1 MDREDFLF
9 ALREQYA
16 EEIQEA
22 YRQCEHEDGKVVDY
36 PQLKSLLMK
45 MMKTAR
51 VDGLPREDFSDLVRS
66 TLPDS
71 VASQVDL
78 GSPQNQAA

>member
-22 YRQCEHEDGKVVDY
+22 YLQCEHEEGKVIDY
-36 PQLKSLLMK
+36 SALKGLLMK

-51 VDGLPREDFSDLVRS
+51 VDGLPSEDFSDLVRS
-66 TLPDS
+66 TLPDAVVEKVEIFS
-71 VASQVDL
+71 TQK
-78 GSPQNQAA
+78 QAA